1 MGFEPSDR
9 LIYGFSQEGCCL
21 AVVSFSRKL
30 VTVERSGAYSINDEY
45 PINDC
50 FDVSLI
56 GYGAIVNRVRNL
68 DSRLSLVYD

>member
-1 MGFEPSDR
+1 M
-9 LIYGFSQEGCCL
+9 
-21 AVVSFSRKL
+21 
-30 VTVERSGAYSINDEY
+30 TVERSGAYSINDEY